1 MREYLPNRR
10 PYSEAGH
17 PVGGLRTNGRTMRR
31 FNTDD
36 LIGPPHFRGLHQKG
50 ALNRGGMPPM
60 KQYRQASAHRAG
72 RYASRT
78 P

>member
-1 MREYLPNRR
+1 MSEYLSYRR
-10 PYSEAGH
+10 PNSEAGH

-31 FNTDD
+31 FDTDD

-50 ALNRGGMPPM
+50 ALNKGMPPM
-60 KQYRQASAHRAG
+60 KRYRQASAHRAG